1 MTGSVQRAGSGS
13 DGTPFPTRLLEPSAV
28 WTGGRGLHSAGAGSA
43 LALETRKVLRRFSEL
58 NSRQGHGSPAAS
70 SASTRSCSALSP
82 GLLPSSSSPH
92 PRPGDPAPRHG
103 HQVCVQ
109 TVTGEPRRASRP
121 AFPEC
126 RGPPGWGE
134 LGAAPAPSAAGPV
147 PGLRVRGS
155 LLSSGCPC
163 LSLPQFPHG
172 LGGFSGSLLPSKS
185 LSIFSS

>member
-134 LGAAPAPSAAGPV
+134 LG
-147 PGLRVRGS
+147 
-155 LLSSGCPC
+155 C
-163 LSLPQFPHG
+163 
-172 LGGFSGSLLPSKS
+172 
-185 LSIFSS
+185 